1 MTLGDFENPEWLN
14 ASQKLLAD
22 PNSFLAW
29 EELVAAAENNKGHG
43 ITKLSSEIEIKLFDI
58 SYEDFLSKYP
68 FLELYWVRYA
78 ETYFTLGS
86 TRKAEEIFERGVS
99 RVPASLELWIRYLCF
114 RVETIGDNLYEVL
127 SLFERGRS
135 KIGYHFHGHEFY
147 KLYLA
152 FLENYSSQDAKF
164 KKKVFVLLRIIIE
177 IPLYHY
183 DFFFR
188 KFFSLFNEQNL
199 SPEVLPYLIPKK
211 EEANFAGQDLR
222 SISVKLKKIFTE
234 VYITTQYKVY
244 ELYQFEKGITRH
256 YFHVTYLSNQ
266 ELKTWRNY
274 LNFVELNYPHDYI
287 ILCYERCVMATAN
300 YPTFRLRYSNYLI
313 YNKKFEQAK
322 QLLYNTLCYRT
333 DDQILV
339 KLISLELTTGYFLK
353 ARDLVVSFIASNHN
367 VPLSI
372 YQKLLG
378 IEALVGSNDPHYLIK
393 ILRQLIQKTRLAW
406 VFKFSIYMSLPND
419 LLTDFFNEFE
429 EIFSSSYIYWSS
441 LVLLSVRK
449 GDDVRPIYEKAQP
462 RLLPEEALKLKT
474 LCTQYTRLDK
484 THYAENYDLWLQT
497 FLNPNRNSQ
506 LSQ

>member
-1 MTLGDFENPEWLN
+1 MTLSEFENTEWLN

-29 EELVAAAENNKGHG
+29 EDLVTAAENNKGRG
-43 ITKLSSEIEIKLFDI
+43 ITKLSSETEIELFDI
-58 SYEDFLSKYP
+58 SYHGLLSKYP

-78 ETYFTLGS
+78 ETHFTLGN
-86 TRKAEEIFERGVS
+86 TRKAEEIFKRGVS
-99 RVPASLELWIRYLCF
+99 RAPASLELWIRYLRF
-114 RVETIGDNLYEVL
+114 RVETIGDDLNGVL
-127 SLFERGRS
+127 SLFEHARL

-152 FLENYSSQDAKF
+152 FLEDYSSQDAKF
-164 KKKVFVLLRIIIE
+164 KKKFFVLLRIIIE

-199 SPEVLPYLIPKK
+199 SPEVLHYLIPKK

-244 ELYQFEKGITRH
+244 ELYQFERTLTRP

-274 LNFVELNYPHDYI
+274 LNFVELNYPYNYT
-287 ILCYERCVMATAN
+287 ILCYERCLIATAN
-300 YPTFRLRYSNYLI
+300 YPIFRLRYSNYLI
-313 YNKKFEQAK
+313 CNKKLEQAK
-322 QLLYNTLCYRT
+322 QLLYNTLTYMT
-333 DDQILV
+333 DDKIFV
-339 KLISLELTTGYFLK
+339 KLVSLELTTGHFLK
-353 ARDLVVSFIASNHN
+353 ARDLVVSFIASNYN

-378 IEALVGSNDPHYLIK
+378 IEALFSSNDPHYLIT

-406 VFKFSIYMSLPND
+406 IFKFSIYMSLPND
-419 LLTDFFNEFE
+419 LLSDLFNEFE

-441 LVLLSVRK
+441 FVLFSVRK
-449 GDDVRPIYEKAQP
+449 GDDVRPIYEKAQHK
-462 RLLPEEALKLKT
+462 LLPEEAIKLKL
-474 LCTQYTRLDK
+474 LCTQYTRLEK
-484 THYAENYDLWLQT
+484 IHYAEDYDLFLQT
-497 FLNPNRNSQ
+497 L
-506 LSQ
+506 L